1 MSAGYFAPAFRVE
14 VDGAELAP
22 DVAKHVL
29 DVEVSTQPSAID
41 HFSLTLANPFPE
53 LPWTH
58 TDQANQFAEGRS
70 VRISLGYVD
79 RLEPL
84 FDGEITSV
92 SPSFPESSAP
102 TVRVE
107 GLSRLHWLDHGTKMR
122 TFQDMYDKEIFE
134 KIAGEQNLTPQAD
147 PTPMKHRYLAQTNLT
162 DFKFLLARARWLRFE
177 LLADGKNVIFRKAN
191 ESEAKTYA
199 LVWGNPQE
207 GLQPDAQV
215 LPLRSFD
222 PTLNARE
229 PVSSVVVRGQ
239 DSSTGE
245 AIEEHAGKGD
255 EDASMGGKAAADVR
269 SSSSLGPSE
278 LVISDQ
284 PVTSRE
290 EARELARA
298 EYNRRARRLVSGRGA
313 SIGIPD
319 LRAGSVIELRG
330 VGRFSGLYYVTS
342 ISHRIGAS
350 GYQTSFDV
358 ERSSIG

>member
-1 MSAGYFAPAFRVE
+1 VNTGYFAPAFRVE
-14 VDGAELAP
+14 VDDVELAP

-58 TDQANQFAEGRS
+58 TEKGDQFAEGGS

-92 SPSFPESSAP
+92 SPSFPESGAP
-102 TVRVE
+102 TVRIE
-107 GLSRLHWLDHGTKMR
+107 GLSRLHWLDQGTKMR
-122 TFQDMYDKEIFE
+122 TFQDMNDQQIFE
-134 KIAGEQNLTPQAD
+134 KIAEERNLTAQSD
-147 PTPMKHRYLAQTNLT
+147 PTPTKHRYLAQTNLS
-162 DFKFLLARARWLRFE
+162 DFRFLTARARWLRFE
-177 LLADGKNVIFRKAN
+177 LLADGKKLIFRKAN

-207 GLQPDAQV
+207 GLQPDAKV
-215 LPLRSFD
+215 LPLRSFE
-222 PTLNARE
+222 PKLNSRE
-229 PVSSVVVRGQ
+229 PVASVVVRGQ

-245 AIEEHAGKGD
+245 AIEERAGKGD
-255 EDASMGGKAAADVR
+255 EDASMGGETAADIV
-269 SSSSLGPSE
+269 SSATGGPPE

-298 EYNRRARRLVSGRGA
+298 EYNRRARRLVSGHGA

-319 LRAGSVIELRG
+319 LRAGNVIELRG